1 MSNAKIAH
9 ATMTKLVSSN
19 RSSIQKLHLLLFMI
33 TIWERVPTYF
43 KPKKRLDR
51 LQFMD
56 VKSRHMKVFTRKA
69 GLWPH

>member
-19 RSSIQKLHLLLFMI
+19 RSSIQNLHLLLFMI

-51 LQFMD
+51 LQIMD
-56 VKSRHMKVFTRKA
+56 VKSRHMEVLMRKA
-69 GLWPH
+69 DLWPN